1 MTQKNRTLEGKNRT
15 LGGGG
20 GQKSSKIV
28 GHHLCTFPY
37 YLCNLQ
43 LIVGCVI
50 KIQALRHQV
59 FVVVFVC
66 IITFRVWSSLAWKK
80 DV

>member
-15 LGGGG
+15 LGGEGG

-37 YLCNLQ
+37 IDSIYKRGKESAQWSEL
-43 LIVGCVI
+43 VI
-50 KIQALRHQV
+50 EG
-59 FVVVFVC
+59 
-66 IITFRVWSSLAWKK
+66 
-80 DV
+80 

>member
-1 MTQKNRTLEGKNRT
+1 MW
-15 LGGGG
+15 
-20 GQKSSKIV
+20 
-28 GHHLCTFPY
+28 Y

-43 LIVGCVI
+43 LKVGCVI

-80 DV
+80 TYDCREEKFNRLFMYLHVEKVAIT